1 MTAPAATRPAPPTS
15 APPVADGTVLTRRRV
30 RVGDL
35 VFRITLQACLTIA
48 FLFLAWLIAYAVYRG
63 WDRLDPRLWQNMPT
77 GRVSRLEQA
86 GVQSAITGTLWVILL
101 TAAICLP
108 TGVLSAIYL
117 EEYADNTRWYNRLL
131 ELNIQNL
138 AGVPSIIFG
147 ILGLGVVARQLGLGF
162 SIITAAIV
170 LGLLVLPVVIIA
182 TREAIRAVPQS
193 IRQASY
199 ALGATK
205 WQTVS
210 RQVLPAAV
218 PGIATGS
225 ILAISRAIGEAAPL
239 IVLGA
244 VTFVVTNPTGLM
256 DRYTTLPIQI
266 YSLISEAQAGFQALG
281 AAAIVLLLG
290 IVLVLNSIAI
300 IVRNAFRKKW

>member
-1 MTAPAATRPAPPTS
+1 VTATTAERP
-15 APPVADGTVLTRRRV
+15 TVGEHGRALTQRKR
-30 RVGDL
+30 RVGDV
-35 VFRITLQACLTIA
+35 VFKLALQACLLIGFA
-48 FLFLAWLIAYAVYRG
+48 FLIWLLAYVLYRG
-63 WDRLDPRLWQNMPT
+63 WGRLDSRLWTNMPT
-77 GRVSRLEQA
+77 SRTSRIDES
-86 GVQSAITGTLWVILL
+86 GVQSAITGTLWVIAF
-101 TAAICLP
+101 TALFCLP
-108 TGVLSAIYL
+108 TGILAAIYM
-117 EEYADNTRWYNRLL
+117 EEYADTNKWYNRLL

-147 ILGLGVVARQLGLGF
+147 ILGLGIIARAFGLGF
-162 SIITAAIV
+162 TVLTAAIV
-170 LGLLVLPVVIIA
+170 LALLVLPVVIIS

-218 PGIATGS
+218 PGIATGA
-225 ILAISRAIGEAAPL
+225 ILSLSRAIGEAAPL

-244 VTFVVTNPTGLM
+244 VTFITFNPEGLNSS
-256 DRYTTLPIQI
+256 YTVLPIQI
-266 YSLISEAQAGFQALG
+266 YNSLNRPQAEFQEIA

-290 IVLVLNSIAI
+290 IVIVMNSIAI
-300 IVRNAFRKKW
+300 VIRNRFEKRW